1 MDSATAHF
9 HYDLDF
15 SFPKAAIAPYNCCV
29 ASADFVSLVEGNRSA
44 LICAGRNISRPLKL
58 PNYVMKGLEYLE
70 PPLFLQRMWLAWQF
84 AQGFADLAP
93 LPPRARIRANA
104 HWCQRFTA
112 IASDLFDISLPA
124 NCAHSNLVVGLVC
137 RFLDAGG
144 GDFPLLLANFASHS
158 APLLERYSDGF
169 FTFHPALTPCTQ
181 CSQAALSPH
190 ARICLRLKSTLTNPT
205 LNSTPSPLSK
215 TFTGRRSTLAYTTP
229 GPPQD
234 ADDLAS
240 QLNAFHLNT
249 DTMTI
254 DYQAFAEVLG
264 NSLKDALVDVFA
276 AKALSSAKNYI
287 AKMDDARRLFLPK
300 PSKSPCII
308 RSCNYVAAPDAF
320 DGSRAHYETFRRSI
334 ELYVKAIPTDS
345 NKILA
350 ALSFLTQGDADAWA
364 QNWVQA
370 HDLDKKP
377 ETWARFLKDLDEKF
391 LDPHI
396 AENARESLA
405 KLTQGRDPAD
415 SFFLKFD
422 ELRTKAGFVVPEHHD
437 IVLVDYLC
445 RNMRRSTVL
454 AVMSSYESK
463 HGLTDGVTDA
473 YHEAGVIDKNQYDK
487 LVAERSAGISYKE
500 FRALALNQ
508 DPIIRLYGEAGPTG
522 HAATAPLR
530 REPNG
535 QFIPRAGPPAGMR
548 YDMTGQFMRPAPP
561 PQFYPAPAP
570 VSPAVSAATSARN
583 PDPMDVDRARARA
596 LGLCYRCKKPGHLAR
611 DCQEK
616 NFKDVI
622 RGLNV
627 ADLEKIA
634 NIVAGTSTLTE
645 LVETQEEEDKDFS
658 VPQ

>member
-1 MDSATAHF
+1 MS
-9 HYDLDF
+9 
-15 SFPKAAIAPYNCCV
+15 
-29 ASADFVSLVEGNRSA
+29 
-44 LICAGRNISRPLKL
+44 
-58 PNYVMKGLEYLE
+58 
-70 PPLFLQRMWLAWQF
+70 
-84 AQGFADLAP
+84 
-93 LPPRARIRANA
+93 
-104 HWCQRFTA
+104 
-112 IASDLFDISLPA
+112 
-124 NCAHSNLVVGLVC
+124 
-137 RFLDAGG
+137 
-144 GDFPLLLANFASHS
+144 
-158 APLLERYSDGF
+158 
-169 FTFHPALTPCTQ
+169 
-181 CSQAALSPH
+181 
-190 ARICLRLKSTLTNPT
+190 
-205 LNSTPSPLSK
+205 
-215 TFTGRRSTLAYTTP
+215 
-229 GPPQD
+229 
-234 ADDLAS
+234 
-240 QLNAFHLNT
+240 
-249 DTMTI
+249 I

-276 AKALSSAKNYI
+276 AKASSGAK
-287 AKMDDARRLFLPK
+287 
-300 PSKSPCII
+300 
-308 RSCNYVAAPDAF
+308 NYVAAPDAF

-334 ELYVKAIPTDS
+334 KLYVKAIPTDA

-391 LDPHI
+391 LDPRI

-422 ELRTKAGFVVPEHHD
+422 ELRTKAGFVVPKHHD
-437 IVLVDYLC
+437 IVLVDYLR

-454 AVMSSYESK
+454 AMMSSYESK
-463 HGLTDGVTDA
+463 RALTDGVTDA
-473 YHEAGVIDKNQYDK
+473 YHEAGVIDKKQYDK

-508 DPIIRLYGEAGPTG
+508 DPIIRLYGEASPTG
-522 HAATAPLR
+522 HAATAPLHR
-530 REPNG
+530 KPNG
-535 QFIPRAGPPAGMR
+535 QFIPRAAPPAGMR
-548 YDMTGQFMRPAPP
+548 YDMTGQFMRPVPP

-570 VSPAVSAATSARN
+570 APVAPAPPPALPAVSAATSVRD
-583 PDPMDVDRARARA
+583 PDAMNVDRTRARA
-596 LGLCYRCKKPGHLAR
+596 LGLCYRCKKPGHVAR

-627 ADLEKIA
+627 ADLEEIA

-645 LVETQEEEDKDFS
+645 LVETQEEEDEDFS